1 MGGSRSGKSNALLS
15 LVTRLW
21 LYVFDKIYLYVKYPN
36 EAKYEYPIKNVEND
50 LENLQNTK
58 AVIIYSNNMQ
68 DVYKNIEEY
77 NPDRECKVLIAWWYD
92 YLCD

>member
-1 MGGSRSGKSNALLS
+1 MLSIQMKQNMNILLKM
-15 LVTRLW
+15 L
-21 LYVFDKIYLYVKYPN
+21 KK
-36 EAKYEYPIKNVEND
+36 ND

-77 NPDRECKVLIAWWYD
+77 NPDRERKVLIA
-92 YLCD
+92 

>member
-1 MGGSRSGKSNALLS
+1 MLSIQMKQNMNILLKM
-15 LVTRLW
+15 L
-21 LYVFDKIYLYVKYPN
+21 KK
-36 EAKYEYPIKNVEND
+36 ND

-77 NPDRECKVLIAWWYD
+77 NPDTECKVLIAWWYD

>member
-1 MGGSRSGKSNALLS
+1 MLSIQMKQNMNILLKM
-15 LVTRLW
+15 L
-21 LYVFDKIYLYVKYPN
+21 KK
-36 EAKYEYPIKNVEND
+36 ND

-77 NPDRECKVLIAWWYD
+77 NPDRECKVLIA
-92 YLCD
+92 

>member
-1 MGGSRSGKSNALLS
+1 MLSIQMKQNMNILLKM
-15 LVTRLW
+15 LT
-21 LYVFDKIYLYVKYPN
+21 K
-36 EAKYEYPIKNVEND
+36 ND

-77 NPDRECKVLIAWWYD
+77 NPDRECKVLIA
-92 YLCD
+92 

>member
-1 MGGSRSGKSNALLS
+1 MLSIQMKQNMNILLKM
-15 LVTRLW
+15 L
-21 LYVFDKIYLYVKYPN
+21 KK
-36 EAKYEYPIKNVEND
+36 ND

>member
-1 MGGSRSGKSNALLS
+1 MLSIQMKQNMNILLKM
-15 LVTRLW
+15 L
-21 LYVFDKIYLYVKYPN
+21 KK
-36 EAKYEYPIKNVEND
+36 ND

-77 NPDRECKVLIAWWYD
+77 NPDTECKVLIA
-92 YLCD
+92 